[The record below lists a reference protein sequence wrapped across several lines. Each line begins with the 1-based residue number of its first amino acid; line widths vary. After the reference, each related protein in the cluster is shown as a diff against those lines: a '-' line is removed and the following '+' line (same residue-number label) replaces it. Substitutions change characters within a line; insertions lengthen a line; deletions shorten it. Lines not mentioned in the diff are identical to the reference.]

1 MGLAMFASVVPI
13 RHPVAIDFD
22 GRTLQARAGETVAAC
37 LLRAGVTAF
46 RHTPVSGTVRM
57 PYCMIGHCFDCLV
70 EIEGQG
76 ALQACLVTVTDG
88 MRVRTLDGPAGAGHG
103 C

>member
-46 RHTPVSGTVRM
+46 RRTPVSGAVRM

-76 ALQACLVTVTDG
+76 SRQACLVTVSDG
-88 MRVRTLDGPAGAGHG
+88 MRIRSQDGAAGAGHG
-103 C
+103 G